1 MVRIVSIGLAVVRQD
16 SEIARFRDPEPGSLL
31 FTLKIPSGEDFLVM
45 GMPPMRSARR
55 TEDELIAVV
64 EDDEGVGRM
73 CGCYEDDTHGRFCCC
88 LRG

>member
-16 SEIARFRDPEPGSLL
+16 SEVARFRDPEPGPPL

-45 GMPPMRSARR
+45 GMPPMRPARR

-64 EDDEGVGRM
+64 EDDE
-73 CGCYEDDTHGRFCCC
+73 
-88 LRG
+88 